1 MFQTSPQL
9 NLLKT
14 LFINIVGWI
23 VLLPVVAIFAVYRKI
38 VDIILRIIHGK
49 LYGGLFNLNDTV
61 FFWTDVSPF
70 FLTTVLYIKSK
81 SEIDLL
87 NKVQIVIRKQI
98 FGNSDAYPK
107 LTGTKYS
114 FGGYSYWKKYGC
126 KPDSVVK
133 SLKLPKSGK
142 FNEEYLKKATAEIIE
157 TKIDNNDSVLWN
169 FYISEKPLED
179 FSSDGS
185 YCYPIIARFH
195 HSIADGTSLVAL
207 FIRLFGD
214 STAQNYTE
222 ELFKKLIKP
231 PIAHHHQAGIEP
243 LEILVKKIIG
253 TINFSFD
260 LVFFAFG
267 RLIQNGQLREHDV
280 NGLHRTSYSGKKITV
295 WADESDCLMM
305 VKRIRERTKS
315 KFTCVISTAVS
326 ASMVDY
332 FKRNKLPVPE
342 HISGAMA
349 LLLDFPSIDPIKP
362 VVLDNKAAGLCYSL
376 PCHTSNNILDSL
388 RKVTASMNEQLKYTD
403 AIISAWLLRYAMG
416 FVPIKLME
424 NYMGY
429 DAQTFMLTNIP
440 GGSRIEMFDGC
451 ILEKVV
457 PIAPNAKRIGI
468 SFGIIS
474 YDNKLQIGVTVDKA
488 ITANQEEVQKIA
500 NDFSRNIRL
509 LDAASEKRC

>member
-1 MFQTSPQL
+1 MTSPQL

-403 AIISAWLLRYAMG
+403 AIIECYDTLRRKLL
-416 FVPIKLME
+416 
-424 NYMGY
+424 
-429 DAQTFMLTNIP
+429 
-440 GGSRIEMFDGC
+440 
-451 ILEKVV
+451 
-457 PIAPNAKRIGI
+457 
-468 SFGIIS
+468 
-474 YDNKLQIGVTVDKA
+474 
-488 ITANQEEVQKIA
+488 
-500 NDFSRNIRL
+500 
-509 LDAASEKRC
+509 

>member
-1 MFQTSPQL
+1 MTSPQL

-38 VDIILRIIHGK
+38 VDIKLRMIHGE
-49 LYGGLFNLNDTV
+49 LYGGLFNLNDTI
-61 FFWTDVSPF
+61 FFWTDVTSIY
-70 FLTTVLYIKSK
+70 LTTVLYIKSK
-81 SEIDLL
+81 REIDLL
-87 NKVQIVIRKQI
+87 SNVQNVIRKQI
-98 FGNSDAYPK
+98 FGNPDAYPK
-107 LTGTKYS
+107 LTGTKCS
-114 FGGYSYWKKYGC
+114 FGGYAYWKKYGC
-126 KPDSVVK
+126 QPDSVVQ
-133 SLKLPKSGK
+133 SLKLPKNGK

-157 TKIDNNDSVLWN
+157 TKIDNNDAVLWN

-185 YCYPIIARFH
+185 FCYPIVARFH

-231 PIAHHHQAGIEP
+231 PIAHHHHKMGIES
-243 LEILVKKIIG
+243 LATLVKKIIR
-253 TINFSFD
+253 TIHFALD
-260 LVFFAFG
+260 LVCFAFG
-267 RLIQNGQLREHDV
+267 RLIQNSQLRVHDV
-280 NGLHRTSYSGKKITV
+280 NGLHRTSYSGEKITV

-305 VKRIRERTKS
+305 VKKIRERTKS

-326 ASMVDY
+326 ASMTDY
-332 FKRNKLPVPE
+332 LKRNKLPVPE
-342 HISGAMA
+342 QTSGVMA
-349 LLLDFPSIDPIKP
+349 LLLHFPSIDPIKP
-362 VVLDNKAAGLCYSL
+362 VVLENKAAGLCYSL
-376 PCHTSNNILDSL
+376 PCHTSNNILDFL
-388 RKVTASMNEQLKYTD
+388 RNVTASMNEQLKYTD
-403 AIISAWLLRYAMG
+403 AIISSLLLRYAMG
-416 FVPIKLME
+416 FVPVKFID
-424 NYMGY
+424 NYLGF
-429 DAQTFMLTNIP
+429 DAQTFLLTNIP

-457 PIAPNAKRIGI
+457 PVAPNVKGIGI

-488 ITANQEEVQKIA
+488 ITTNQEEVQKIA
-500 NDFSRNIRL
+500 NDFFRNIRL
-509 LDAASEKRC
+509 LDVASKNSC